1 MTRPEYTMAS
11 TPDPN
16 RGPGVTAFSIVM
28 IILPSITVALRVWS
42 RLTPKTQRFWWDDW
56 FAIASLPC
64 VLAMQS
70 MFIRWVSVGFGRHFS
85 QLDPEKMALSL
96 KYLYA
101 IDYPYALGLTLPKYS
116 AIFFYIRV
124 LRLNSTRYRINVY
137 IALSLVTAWILFA
150 ILSTIFECIPI
161 RKAWL
166 PLTPGSCLNG
176 YQWYLG
182 SAISSVI
189 IDFYIM
195 LLPLPVLW
203 TLHTGR
209 SRKMVLTG
217 FCLCAYCVLTVSLG
231 RLVVLVRLG
240 AKLEAD
246 YTWNAVTFLRWVSA
260 EGSISIV
267 SICLPNMNYLAQRAR
282 HHGISSLFTR
292 REYASSLIAN
302 TGPSSALSQ
311 NKGGF
316 KRIGND
322 RTKSVT
328 DSRTILNQGGLYS
341 VSASAEQHFED
352 KGIAMGQV
360 HMRQDINVIE
370 DERWTAA

>member
-1 MTRPEYTMAS
+1 MAS

-16 RGPGVTAFSIVM
+16 RGPEVTAFSIVM

-42 RLTPKTQRFWWDDW
+42 RLTPKSQRFWWDDW
-56 FAIASLPC
+56 FAIASLPG

-70 MFIRWVSVGFGRHFS
+70 MFIRWVSDGLGRHFS

-96 KYLYA
+96 KYSYA
-101 IDYPYALGLTLPKYS
+101 VNYPYALGISLPKYS

-137 IALSLVTAWILFA
+137 IALSLVTAWILFG
-150 ILSTIFECIPI
+150 ILSTIFECTPI

-166 PLTPGSCLNG
+166 PLTPGFCLNS

-246 YTWNAVTFLRWVSA
+246 YTWNTVTFLRWVSA

-267 SICLPNMNYLAQRAR
+267 SVCLPNMNYLAQRAR

-292 REYASSLIAN
+292 REYASSSIAN

-316 KRIGND
+316 RRIGNG
-322 RTKSVT
+322 RTTSVI

-341 VSASAEQHFED
+341 VSASAEQHVED

-360 HMRQDINVIE
+360 HMRQDVNVIE
-370 DERWTAA
+370 DERWTAV